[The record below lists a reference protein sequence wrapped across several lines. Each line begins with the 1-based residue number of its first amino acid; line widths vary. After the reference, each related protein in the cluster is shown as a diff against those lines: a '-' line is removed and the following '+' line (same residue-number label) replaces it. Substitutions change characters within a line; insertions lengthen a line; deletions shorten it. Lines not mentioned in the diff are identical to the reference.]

1 MTGSFS
7 FFFCNADLYSCCI
20 LAQLQKKKK
29 EFFFFIYMH
38 VECVCVCVCVVIQS
52 CWYDS
57 QGDTCSVVHA
67 AKRHNNVRL
76 FWAVLLCTVPFFFLS
91 VMCVAPFI
99 HFPSSCSSSLR
110 ITGGSNYY
118 FLFVVVAVAVVCTKM
133 RSRRAALRNIA
144 TLSEKALCSVASFFF
159 FSFSP

>member
-1 MTGSFS
+1 
-7 FFFCNADLYSCCI
+7 
-20 LAQLQKKKK
+20 
-29 EFFFFIYMH
+29 MH
-38 VECVCVCVCVVIQS
+38 VECVCLVIQS
-52 CWYDS
+52 CRCDS

-76 FWAVLLCTVPFFFLS
+76 FWAVLLCTVPFFLS

-99 HFPSSCSSSLR
+99 HFPSSCSSSVR

-118 FLFVVVAVAVVCTKM
+118 FLFAVVAVAFVCTKV

-144 TLSEKALCSVASFFF
+144 ALSEKALCSVASFFF
-159 FSFSP
+159 FSLHENVEALWVRCTCTGLGGGIHGATGAGADTDVPHN